1 MNWENVKIFLA
12 LVREGSVRAAGAKL
26 EISHATVARRIGA
39 FETKLGV
46 KLFDR
51 LPNGL
56 AMTVSGEELLQSALK
71 IEEEMVAIERRI
83 SGQDTRLQGMVR
95 VTMPDV
101 MATHLIMP
109 DLVEFVRQYPDID
122 LQIMPS
128 YEFFDLSQRQAD
140 VAIRVVHHDRLP
152 PEYLVGHRLVTY
164 AKAVYASNEYLR
176 EHDLTSNSSNARWIG
191 WGDLDLRGTNPKIL
205 RFPDWVKQSDYAHI
219 PVYNSLNSVL
229 LQTEAAKQG
238 MGLAML
244 PCFLGD
250 KETSLVRIPPGTAE
264 PAYDVWLLTHPD
276 LKDTA
281 RLRTFRHFISKA
293 VEKYRDLLEGNCL
306 I

>member
-46 KLFDR
+46 KLFVR

-56 AMTVSGEELLQSALK
+56 AMTVAGEELLQSALK
-71 IEEEMVAIERRI
+71 IEEEMVAIERGI
-83 SGQDTRLQGMVR
+83 SGQDTRLRGMVR

-101 MATHLIMP
+101 IATHLIMP

-128 YEFFDLSQRQAD
+128 YEFFD
-140 VAIRVVHHDRLP
+140 
-152 PEYLVGHRLVTY
+152 
-164 AKAVYASNEYLR
+164 
-176 EHDLTSNSSNARWIG
+176 
-191 WGDLDLRGTNPKIL
+191 
-205 RFPDWVKQSDYAHI
+205 
-219 PVYNSLNSVL
+219 
-229 LQTEAAKQG
+229 
-238 MGLAML
+238 
-244 PCFLGD
+244 
-250 KETSLVRIPPGTAE
+250 ETSLVRIPPGTAE

-281 RLRTFRHFISKA
+281 RLRTFRQFISKA
-293 VEKYRDLLEGNCL
+293 VEKYRDLLEGNCP